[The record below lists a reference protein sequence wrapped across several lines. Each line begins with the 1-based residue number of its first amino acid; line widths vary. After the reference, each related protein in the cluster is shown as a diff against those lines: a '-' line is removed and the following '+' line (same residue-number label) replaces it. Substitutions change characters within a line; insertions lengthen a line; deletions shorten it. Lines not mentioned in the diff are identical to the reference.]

1 MVLWLSKSQSTS
13 TLRERSLSILQGP
26 PLSVIHNL
34 NSHPAREIRTI
45 SIGIEGSLHGH
56 IILTAFA
63 FAAIST
69 AEAIRKSVNQP
80 DPVRPHSV
88 VQFGQICS
96 RKWTQVHYLKV
107 CRFHLF
113 KLVYIPQT

>member
-1 MVLWLSKSQSTS
+1 M
-13 TLRERSLSILQGP
+13 SI
-26 PLSVIHNL
+26 
-34 NSHPAREIRTI
+34 E
-45 SIGIEGSLHGH
+45 IEGSLHGH
-56 IILTAFA
+56 IFSNCSVTVFA

-69 AEAIRKSVNQP
+69 AEAIRNSANQP

-107 CRFHLF
+107 CLFHLF
-113 KLVYIPQT
+113 KLLYFPPT

>member
-1 MVLWLSKSQSTS
+1 M
-13 TLRERSLSILQGP
+13 
-26 PLSVIHNL
+26 
-34 NSHPAREIRTI
+34 ARFFNRIVTV
-45 SIGIEGSLHGH
+45 
-56 IILTAFA
+56 FV
-63 FAAIST
+63 FPAIST

-107 CRFHLF
+107 CLFHLF
-113 KLVYIPQT
+113 KLLLTLFPPP